1 MKLLSR
7 KSVYQCLGRC
17 IDDII
22 MMFLSKIFLLDYL
35 KEPFKI
41 LNKREG
47 GFCLFSSQHL
57 LSLLL
62 LCTKYYALS

>member
-1 MKLLSR
+1 MKSYCPENLFT
-7 KSVYQCLGRC
+7 SVSEDAL
-17 IDDII
+17 

-57 LSLLL
+57 LFLLL